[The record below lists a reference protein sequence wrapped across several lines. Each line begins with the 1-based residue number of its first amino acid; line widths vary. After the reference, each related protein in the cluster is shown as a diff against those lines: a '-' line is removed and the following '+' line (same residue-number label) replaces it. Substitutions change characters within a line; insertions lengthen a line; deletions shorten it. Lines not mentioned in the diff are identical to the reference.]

1 MMITQIK
8 ADLKKRCMEKQGR
21 LIGPED
27 DAENELIYTYLND
40 KGIVKTSENFQNA
53 FKGSIFGYNC
63 TNYKS
68 NLRHTLIK
76 PKSLIFSDLQW
87 HVWSRIF
94 ILSGTK
100 LI

>member
-1 MMITQIK
+1 MVTQIK

-53 FKGSIFGYNC
+53 FKALQLRGLSSSIIL
-63 TNYKS
+63 
-68 NLRHTLIK
+68 LRAT
-76 PKSLIFSDLQW
+76 
-87 HVWSRIF
+87 
-94 ILSGTK
+94 
-100 LI
+100 